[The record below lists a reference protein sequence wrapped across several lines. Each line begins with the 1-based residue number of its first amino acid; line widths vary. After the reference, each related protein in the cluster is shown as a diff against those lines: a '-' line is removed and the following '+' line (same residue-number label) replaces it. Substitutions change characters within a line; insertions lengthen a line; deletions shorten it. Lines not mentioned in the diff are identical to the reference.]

1 MRGLTSL
8 PTQTSNANT
17 PASNLKILD
26 VLWRWW
32 ECLRTWLGTVA
43 FPEGG
48 GEGGG
53 CSCQEE
59 ARSHPCTAAAASAS
73 QHRLLPG
80 LADRTFRAC
89 SAGLPRDSR

>member
-53 CSCQEE
+53 MQ
-59 ARSHPCTAAAASAS
+59 
-73 QHRLLPG
+73 
-80 LADRTFRAC
+80 
-89 SAGLPRDSR
+89 LPRRGQKPPLHSSSRQRQPAPPPPRLG